1 MFVLFLQHIVIYMRA
16 EAVFLFLPLMF
27 FISTVE
33 CVCARDTRDVLYP
46 GLE

>member
-33 CVCARDTRDVLYP
+33 CVSARAYTHVVCYTQD
-46 GLE
+46 